1 MGRQKRVRAIAA
13 MARKV
18 REYWAQK
25 QRPRDSERYALDYE
39 TMRRPGSGKKLP
51 VLAHRDIRN
60 EIRLFQHLH
69 RLPLFGIGRLF
80 TKKSWL
86 LVYDE
91 PCYWTISKIKV
102 DYTAQDMDHGKAWGV
117 LTFRG
122 KTEDEVKEIDKV
134 MYHDWRLIP
143 KHEEEAFKCFTPV
156 PETKI
161 RYVPYP
167 PLLRAMILA
176 QREKSGEPIDGELMI
191 DLERIRHFPKDFFK
205 NLDLKKQAEGT
216 PV

>member
-1 MGRQKRVRAIAA
+1 MARKKKVRAIAA

-18 REYWAQK
+18 REYWALK
-25 QRPRDSERYALDYE
+25 NRPRDSERFALDYE
-39 TMRRPGSGKKLP
+39 TMSRPYSGKKLP
-51 VLAHRDIRN
+51 VLAHRDIRT
-60 EIRLFQHLH
+60 ESRLFHFLN
-69 RLPLFGIGRLF
+69 RLPLFGIGRLV

-86 LVYDE
+86 LAYDE
-91 PCYWTISKIKV
+91 PCYWVINKVKV

-122 KTEDEVKEIDKV
+122 KTEETAKEIDKV
-134 MYHDWRLIP
+134 MYHDWRLVP
-143 KHEEEAFKCFTPV
+143 KHEEEVFKSFTPV

-176 QREKSGEPIDGELMI
+176 QRLKEEKPMGEEPMI
-191 DLERIRHFPKDFFK
+191 DLERNRHFPKDYFK